1 MVGATKLNCDPPW
14 SPLPTDIF
22 SFFRNLNVFGRNR
35 KRFGLRVLLAVSL
48 YAFGLSLREENL

>member
-1 MVGATKLNCDPPW
+1 M
-14 SPLPTDIF
+14 
-22 SFFRNLNVFGRNR
+22 NVFGRNR